1 MIQSYLP
8 ESPDNTTTTVLDQTV
23 TLGSTTRLT
32 LEPEGLACNE
42 RFRLVV
48 EKYNDESQMYE
59 YYLTTYFQ
67 WDKKTLIADYVL
79 NDLGTYR
86 YIVSIMNRCTRNDY
100 VYTGISVSEIFEC
113 DGSLAVSV
121 VEVFNVVCNGA
132 DNGIIDINVTGG
144 TAPYTYLWSNGA
156 TTPDLNSVAAGTYSL
171 TVTDANGCTDTLT
184 DILLTEPAPVTVVL
198 NNVNDHAFMGTGEI
212 HVVASGGTG
221 PYTYVYYENPT
232 NAAPLPAHT
241 INDADIIGVTNGSY
255 GVTVTDSNGCSRS
268 VTFEI

>member
-8 ESPDNTTTTVLDQTV
+8 ESAGNTTTTVLDQTV

-42 RFRLVV
+42 RARLVV
-48 EKYNDESQMYE
+48 EKYNAESQMYE
-59 YYLTTYFQ
+59 YYLTTYFL
-67 WDKKTLIADYVL
+67 WYETTLIAEYVL
-79 NDLGTYR
+79 NDSGTYR

-100 VYTGISVSEIFEC
+100 VYTGIFVSDC
-113 DGSLAVSV
+113 NGSLSIKLVDTQNINC
-121 VEVFNVVCNGA
+121 FGA
-132 DNGIIDINVTGG
+132 DNGIVITTTTGG
-144 TAPYTYLWSNGA
+144 VAPYTYLWSNGA
-156 TTPDLNSVAAGTYSL
+156 TTPDLNPVAAGTYSV
-171 TVTDANGCTDTLT
+171 TVTDSNGCTNTMT
-184 DILLTEPAPVTVVL
+184 NVVVTEPTPVTVVL

-221 PYTYVYYENPT
+221 PYTYVYYENAT
-232 NAAPLPAHT
+232 NVAPLPAHT